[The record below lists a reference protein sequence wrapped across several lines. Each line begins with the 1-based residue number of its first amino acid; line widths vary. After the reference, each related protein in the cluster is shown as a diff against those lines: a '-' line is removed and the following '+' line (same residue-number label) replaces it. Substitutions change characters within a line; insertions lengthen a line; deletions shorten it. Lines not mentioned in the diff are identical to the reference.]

1 MADIDP
7 KAIGQRVDL
16 LTGLAA
22 KSGLEISQAFLLA
35 GMHEES
41 LGLFVLHV
49 DKEKNLQVATT
60 PSAQTRLS
68 AHEVISSSFTPAYP
82 SLSFGPFDMTGVTSA
97 ALIFK
102 IKSYTTA
109 PLLSIQLYSF
119 DKDGEE
125 VISAHYGY
133 YCQKFS
139 YIIPFPVYDNKLYAN
154 VIAHRTDS
162 SEKCSLSVLRRFS

>member
-22 KSGLEISQAFLLA
+22 KAGLEISQAFLLA

-68 AHEVISSSFTPAYP
+68 AHEVISSSFTPVDPALP
-82 SLSFGPFDMTGVTSA
+82 FGPFDMIGVSRA
-97 ALIFK
+97 ALIFT
-102 IKSYTTA
+102 IKSFTLA
-109 PLLSIQLYSF
+109 PLLSIQLYGF
-119 DKDGEE
+119 DKG
-125 VISAHYGY
+125 VSQVVYSHYGY
-133 YCQKFS
+133 YSQARP
-139 YIIPFPVYDNKLYAN
+139 YLIPFPVYDNEIYVN
-154 VIAHRTDS
+154 VIAHRTDA
-162 SEKCSLSVLRRFS
+162 SELCSLSLLRRFL